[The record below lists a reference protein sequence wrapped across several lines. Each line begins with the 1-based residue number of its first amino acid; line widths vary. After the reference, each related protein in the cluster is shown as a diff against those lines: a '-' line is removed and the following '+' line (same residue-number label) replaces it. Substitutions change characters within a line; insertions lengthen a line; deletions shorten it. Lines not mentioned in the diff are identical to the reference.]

1 MGKRQD
7 GIEYHN
13 YDELPLML
21 CAKEIAALLRIST
34 ATVYCIFSAIDFPTI
49 TIGSRKLV
57 KKEKLFAWLEKHE
70 NDIPYLTNANV
81 AERRRE
87 IMKKDS
93 ESKGEQK
100 TYGE

>member
-1 MGKRQD
+1 MGKRQV

-57 KKEKLFAWLEKHE
+57 RKEKLFAWLEKHQ
-70 NDIPYLTNANV
+70 NDIPYLTVANV
-81 AERRRE
+81 AERRKE
-87 IMKKDS
+87 IMENDS
-93 ESKGEQK
+93 IQKGGQK
-100 TYGE
+100 TYGG